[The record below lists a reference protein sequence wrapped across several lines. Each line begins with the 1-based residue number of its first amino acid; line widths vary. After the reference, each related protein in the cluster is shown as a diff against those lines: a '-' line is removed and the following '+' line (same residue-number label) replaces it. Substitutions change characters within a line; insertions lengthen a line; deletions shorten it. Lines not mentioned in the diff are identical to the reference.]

1 VRDRSSSSR
10 EIVNNEILFCEIS
23 ITRESDLNRR
33 LTFLLQFPTLSR
45 QMLHKFPRTRGKFSR
60 GNSQNTQYSNIGKY
74 VILYWISFDI
84 WWHWISGHP

>member
-10 EIVNNEILFCEIS
+10 EIVNNEISFCEIS

-45 QMLHKFPRTRGKFSR
+45 QYVTTCYINFLELVPR
-60 GNSQNTQYSNIGKY
+60 NI
-74 VILYWISFDI
+74 VI
-84 WWHWISGHP
+84 